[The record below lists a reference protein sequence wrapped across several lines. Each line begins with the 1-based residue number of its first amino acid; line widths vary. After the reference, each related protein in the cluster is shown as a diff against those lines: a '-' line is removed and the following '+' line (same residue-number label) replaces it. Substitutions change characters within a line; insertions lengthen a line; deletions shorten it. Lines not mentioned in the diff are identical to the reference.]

1 MQAAQLFTDH
11 CQLPP
16 VHDVHCLSSSEVQ
29 WRTVQNDQVHCR
41 NGSSVCQSEIQS
53 VQTDNDTHKHIH
65 NLWIDYVD
73 KTATN

>member
-1 MQAAQLFTDH
+1 
-11 CQLPP
+11 
-16 VHDVHCLSSSEVQ
+16 
-29 WRTVQNDQVHCR
+29 VQNDQVHCR